1 MTMMS
6 EPDVDTRAVREVSD
20 AFVRAEMD
28 GDVAAFE
35 RLLADDAVI
44 MAPWT
49 APLEGK
55 PACMAFVRKVLPEL
69 HAEFERQVT
78 LDTAELRVLG
88 NWAFERGVMTNV
100 LVPRAGGPMECERYN
115 FVFMFTRD
123 TSGAWKG
130 ARTIFNII
138 EQSNEAEQEA

>member
-1 MTMMS
+1 MIS
-6 EPDVDTRAVREVSD
+6 DPAVDTRAVREVSD

-44 MAPWT
+44 MAPWM

-55 PACMAFVRKVLPEL
+55 AACMAFVRKVLPEL

-88 NWAFERGVMTNV
+88 DWAFERGVMTNV
-100 LVPRAGGPMECERYN
+100 LVPRAGGPTECERYN
-115 FVFMFTRD
+115 FLFMFTRD
-123 TSGAWKG
+123 SSGTWKG